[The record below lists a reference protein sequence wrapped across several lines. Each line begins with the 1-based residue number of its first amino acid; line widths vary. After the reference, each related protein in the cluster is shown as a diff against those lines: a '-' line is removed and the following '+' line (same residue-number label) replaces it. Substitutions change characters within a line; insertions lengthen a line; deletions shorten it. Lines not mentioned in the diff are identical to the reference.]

1 MNRYMLCEEV
11 LANISDYV
19 DGDLA
24 KDLCAKIEL
33 HMGECNNCRVV
44 VDTMRRT
51 VEIVQLS
58 DEGEDLPTDIH
69 QRLLARLQL
78 PDPDQKP

>member
-33 HMGECNNCRVV
+33 HMSECRNCRVV

-58 DEGEDLPTDIH
+58 DEGDELPSDIH
-69 QRLLARLQL
+69 QRLLARLQI
-78 PDPDQKP
+78 PDSDQ

>member
-33 HMGECNNCRVV
+33 HMGECHNCRVV

-58 DEGEDLPTDIH
+58 DEGEGLPTDIH

-78 PDPDQKP
+78 PDPDQ